1 MQQKVMLLLA
11 FLENR
16 PTYILDEPFMGLD
29 PQAMRKLLHIL
40 EDLKNEGTTILMS
53 TYALDTAEK
62 ICDRF
67 VRFDNGQILQH
78 CTLETLKEVVAQ
90 EKCSLL
96 DALMQEKR

>member
-1 MQQKVMLLLA
+1 
-11 FLENR
+11 
-16 PTYILDEPFMGLD
+16 MGLD